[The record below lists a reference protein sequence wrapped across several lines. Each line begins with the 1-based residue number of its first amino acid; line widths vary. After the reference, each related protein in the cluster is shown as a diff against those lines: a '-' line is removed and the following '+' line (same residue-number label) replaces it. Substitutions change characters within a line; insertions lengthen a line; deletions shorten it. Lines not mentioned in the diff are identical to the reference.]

1 MLMHMKYELRKS
13 MFSKMVILLVTA
25 ISEIAFLAGVFL
37 KNNTALAWGI
47 SGLSMCAIVGI
58 FYIGIESLL
67 TFHKDLNTK
76 QSYMLFMTPQNS
88 YTILGA
94 KVLQNALAIFA
105 AGVFFVLISALDIT
119 IATVYMDGLQ
129 ALIDL
134 VKDLMENISIQV
146 NIKAEGIIMGIAV
159 MLVSWLMMIA
169 TGYLAIVLSATV
181 LSGKKTS
188 GFVSF
193 VLYLIINFAAVKIL
207 NLVPSMKNPTLQG
220 SLIIA
225 LSFII
230 TVILYLISGW
240 IMERKLSV

>member
-25 ISEIAFLAGVFL
+25 VSEIAFLAGVFL
-37 KNNTALAWGI
+37 KNNTALMWGI
-47 SGLSMCAIVGI
+47 TGLSMCAVVGI

-76 QSYMLFMTPQNS
+76 QSYMLFMTPQTS

-105 AGVFFVLISALDIT
+105 AGAFFVLIAVLDVVTAT
-119 IATVYMDGLQ
+119 IYMDGLQ
-129 ALIDL
+129 ALIDM
-134 VKDLMENISIQV
+134 VQELMKNISVQI
-146 NIKAEGIIMGIAV
+146 NIEPQNIIMAV
-159 MLVSWLMMIA
+159 AVTLVSWLMMIA
-169 TGYLAIVLSATV
+169 TGYLAIVLSATI
-181 LSGKKTS
+181 LAGKKLS

-193 VLYLIINFAAVKIL
+193 VLYLIINFGALKIL
-207 NLVPSMKNPTLQG
+207 DLVPYMKNQTLQG
-220 SLIIA
+220 CLVIA